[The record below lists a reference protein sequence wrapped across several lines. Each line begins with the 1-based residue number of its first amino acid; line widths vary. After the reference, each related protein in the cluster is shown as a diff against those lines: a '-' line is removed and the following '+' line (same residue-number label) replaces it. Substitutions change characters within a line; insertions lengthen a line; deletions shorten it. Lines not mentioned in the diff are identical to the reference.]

1 MLRLDGK
8 VAFVS
13 GAGSVGPGWGNGRAT
28 AVLLA
33 RQGARVFCTDL
44 HREGLEETMRLLA
57 AEGFSAVAHASD
69 ATDSAAVAEAM
80 AECAAR
86 LGGLDLLVNNV
97 GGSAPGGAEDMAEE
111 VFDRQLS
118 HNLKSAFL
126 GCKHA
131 IPLMRARGGGAIVNL
146 ASIAALRVSASR
158 PHVGYTASK
167 MAVIGLSRSV
177 AIRHAKEGIRCNTVV
192 PGLMHTPLVEH
203 RLVGQLGANDAAELI
218 ARRHAMVPVG
228 HMGDGWDVAHAAL
241 FLLSD
246 EARFITGT
254 EILVDGG
261 AAVAGGT

>member
-33 RQGARVFCTDL
+33 RQGAKLFCTDFS
-44 HREGLEETMRLLA
+44 REGLDETQRLLA
-57 AEGFSAVAHASD
+57 AEGLSAAAHICD
-69 ATDSAAVAEAM
+69 ATDSTAVAEAM
-80 AECAAR
+80 AECAR
-86 LGGLDLLVNNV
+86 VFGGLD
-97 GGSAPGGAEDMAEE
+97 
-111 VFDRQLS
+111 RQLQQ
-118 HNLKSAFL
+118 NLKTAFL

-177 AIRHAKEGIRCNTVV
+177 AIRHAKEKIRCNTVI

-203 RLVGQLGANDAAELI
+203 RLVPQLGANDAAELI
-218 ARRHAMVPVG
+218 AKRHAMVPMG

-241 FLLSD
+241 FLLSH
-246 EARFITGT
+246 EARFITAT

-261 AAVAGGT
+261 AAAAGGT

>member
-44 HREGLEETMRLLA
+44 HREGLDETMRLMT
-57 AEGFSAVAHASD
+57 AEGFSGTAHPAD
-69 ATDSAAVAEAM
+69 ATDSGAVAEAM

-97 GGSAPGGAEDMAEE
+97 GGSAAGGAEDMTEDL
-111 VFDRQLS
+111 FDRQLS

-131 IPLMRARGGGAIVNL
+131 IPLMRERGGGAIVNL
-146 ASIAALRVSASR
+146 ASIAALRVSAGR
-158 PHVGYTASK
+158 QNVGYTASK
-167 MAVIGLSRSV
+167 MAVIGLTRSV

-203 RLVGQLGANDAAELI
+203 RLVPQLGANDAAELI
-218 ARRHAMVPVG
+218 ARRHAMVPMG
-228 HMGDGWDVAHAAL
+228 HMGDGWDVAHAVL
-241 FLLSD
+241 FLLSA
-246 EARFITGT
+246 EAKFITGT
-254 EILVDGG
+254 ELLVDGG
-261 AAVAGGT
+261 AAVARES

>member
-33 RQGARVFCTDL
+33 RQGAKLFCTDFS
-44 HREGLEETMRLLA
+44 REGLDETQRLLA
-57 AEGFSAVAHASD
+57 AEGLSATAHICD
-69 ATDSAAVAEAM
+69 ATDSAAMAEAM
-80 AECAAR
+80 AECAR
-86 LGGLDLLVNNV
+86 VFGGLDLLVNNV

-111 VFDRQLS
+111 IFDRQLQQ
-118 HNLKSAFL
+118 NLKTAFL

-146 ASIAALRVSASR
+146 ASIAALRVSATR

-177 AIRHAKEGIRCNTVV
+177 AIRHAKEKIRCNTVI

-203 RLVGQLGANDAAELI
+203 RLVPQLGANDAAELI
-218 ARRHAMVPVG
+218 AKRHAMVPMG

-246 EARFITGT
+246 EARFITAT
-254 EILVDGG
+254 EILLDGG
-261 AAVAGGT
+261 AAAAGGT